1 MIMYILISES
11 KPQPPPKPQL
21 PPSKEDTEKNQIKS
35 EPNQSNPNHVKMERA
50 KSFVNVHKISTFQSN
65 RIMPNDDLVLNQ
77 V

>member
-1 MIMYILISES
+1 MYILISES

-21 PPSKEDTEKNQIKS
+21 PPPKEDTEKNQIIL
-35 EPNQSNPNHVKMERA
+35 EPNNQSNPVKMERA

>member
-1 MIMYILISES
+1 MYILISES

-35 EPNQSNPNHVKMERA
+35 EPNQSNSTNHVKMERA